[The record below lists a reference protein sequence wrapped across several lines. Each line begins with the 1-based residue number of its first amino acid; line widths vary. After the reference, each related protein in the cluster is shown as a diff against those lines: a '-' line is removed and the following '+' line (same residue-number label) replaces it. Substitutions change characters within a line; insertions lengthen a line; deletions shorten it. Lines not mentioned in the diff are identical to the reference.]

1 MFDKITISGVLNLI
15 CQQRVFFYSEADF
28 QVVLAES
35 LAKRYS
41 EFNVYLEEP
50 CDKGSIDIVVKDD
63 AGILRC
69 VIELKYNLAI
79 TERVKNFNKNNHR
92 VIKFNEKRGAGG
104 YNSARYSF
112 WKDVSK
118 LKMIVSKNT
127 IGFVIFLTNHKGH
140 WQDGDIDCGVDRFF
154 KIGENRPVVKGALVW
169 QSTDKQNKVHPTV
182 IIENSYNL
190 KSAWHSV
197 EGSEFRYLLLEVK

>member
-1 MFDKITISGVLNLI
+1 MFDRTAISEVLNLI

-28 QVVLAES
+28 QVVLAKS

-41 EFNVYLEEP
+41 EFDIYLEEP
-50 CDKGSIDIVVKDD
+50 LNHGSIDIVIKDESG
-63 AGILRC
+63 ALKC

-79 TERVKNFNKNNHR
+79 TEGVKNFNRNKDGE
-92 VIKFNEKRGAGG
+92 IKFNVKKGSGG

-140 WQDGDIDCGVDRFF
+140 WQDGDIECGVDRFF